1 MVEVHYEVC
10 MQNITGILYPDRMQS
25 TAGTASPGKR
35 AGQAAVTGTQASDS
49 AHIGAHR
56 PALYEQVFSPGRA
69 LRVTRTSGNVES
81 DWHIAALTGDGK
93 LVVEKSGLQKTYD
106 PSQLRQILTA
116 NPQLIPYGASLRV
129 LRSSGAHE
137 EGWQVSGIQNG
148 LLCMTHCGL
157 RKDLTMQS
165 ILSENPELLPP
176 QAGSGNAG
184 RPSLQ
189 NGSMNQQTV
198 RQPEPQQRPA
208 VQKADLQ
215 ASGRNGQAEPAASF
229 AVSNLSRAEGQAILS
244 RAQFM
249 PNPSGIYPNDAKPL
263 TTSFLASRG
272 LEPVSTISA
281 GDRKI
286 HISAPYQSDAGG
298 RPAFVAYVEDKAGN
312 VKTRTFYLSKSQG
325 LWRSASHFGPS
336 GWIGKGSASEES
348 TNIPVPMQK
357 MLYSRLEQ
365 GSRTL
370 SRSDADT
377 VFYGGLTLGGHEPPK
392 EFSEGLEVDSLGS
405 FDRKTAD
412 GYGEP
417 SSFALSN
424 PGRGPEFRKL
434 EDHYTINHP
443 MHGRIDAYIYP
454 SHDGSSRYMFY
465 RDKSGRSWV
474 ASVEDSKA
482 PLTGYGVRS
491 HVLDP
496 GDLTMP
502 ALEYGQ
508 QVPSQYRG
516 QCVYPP
522 YYDASAYTHNLPIVK
537 AFMRVQGAA

>member
-1 MVEVHYEVC
+1 
-10 MQNITGILYPDRMQS
+10 MQNITGILYPNRIQD
-25 TAGTASPGKR
+25 TAGVSPSGQRAKQSEVTA
-35 AGQAAVTGTQASDS
+35 AQASDT
-49 AHIGAHR
+49 AQIGAHR
-56 PALYEQVFSPGRA
+56 PALHEQVFSPGRA
-69 LRVTRTSGNVES
+69 LRVTRTSGAVES

-106 PSQLRQILTA
+106 PSQLRQILAA
-116 NPQLIPYGASLRV
+116 NPELIPYGASLRV

-137 EGWQVSGIQNG
+137 EGWQVSGMQNG
-148 LLCMTHCGL
+148 LLCMTRSGL

-176 QAGSGNAG
+176 QARSGNAG
-184 RPSLQ
+184 QAAVQ
-189 NGSMNQQTV
+189 NGAMYQQAFQ
-198 RQPEPQQRPA
+198 QPAVQQSSVQQRPA
-208 VQKADLQ
+208 VQQADLQ

-229 AVSNLSRAEGQAILS
+229 AISNLSRAEGQAILS

-249 PNPSGIYPNDAKPL
+249 PNPSGIYPNEASPL

-281 GDRKI
+281 GDKKI

-298 RPAFVAYVEDKAGN
+298 RPAFVAYVEDRAGN

-325 LWRSASHFGPS
+325 LWRSASHFGPN

-348 TNIPVPMQK
+348 TNIPIPMQK

-365 GSRTL
+365 GSMQL
-370 SRSDADT
+370 SKADGDT
-377 VFYGGLTLGGHEPPK
+377 AFYGGLTLGGHEPPK
-392 EFSEGLEVDSLGS
+392 EFSEGLKVDSLGS

-417 SSFALSN
+417 SSFTLTN
-424 PGRGPEFRKL
+424 PGQGPEFRKL

-443 MHGRIDAYIYP
+443 MHGKIDAYVYP

-465 RDKSGRSWV
+465 RDKSGRSWI
-474 ASVEDSKA
+474 ASIEDAQA

-508 QVPSQYRG
+508 QVPIQYRG
-516 QCVYPP
+516 QCVCSP
-522 YYDASAYTHNLPIVK
+522 YFDASAYTHNLPIVK
-537 AFMRVQGAA
+537 AFMRVQGAV